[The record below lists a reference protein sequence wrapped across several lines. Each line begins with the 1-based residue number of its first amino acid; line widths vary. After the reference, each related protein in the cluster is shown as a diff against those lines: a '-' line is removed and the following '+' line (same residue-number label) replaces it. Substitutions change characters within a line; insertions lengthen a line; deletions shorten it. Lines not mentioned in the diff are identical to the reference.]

1 MNRFKNESG
10 ITLIALI
17 VTIIVI
23 LILAGISVNTGMN
36 LIKKAKFESL
46 MTNMIT
52 LKANAKVYAEEIN
65 AEVWDLGNEEKA
77 TKRAELFQ
85 SKYYMTK
92 MENPTNILAKLD
104 NSIKE
109 NGCEVYSISKETI
122 NEMGLTDF
130 ANDTE
135 NGQFVV
141 AFNSADFTKLE
152 IVCPSGIAYENTTY
166 WTLSELQSKVDE

>member
-1 MNRFKNESG
+1 MIRLKNESG
-10 ITLIALI
+10 ITIVALI
-17 VTIIVI
+17 VTVIVI
-23 LILAGISVNTGMN
+23 LIIAGISMNTG
-36 LIKKAKFESL
+36 LDTIKKAKFESK

-85 SKYYMTK
+85 SKHYMTK

-122 NEMGLTDF
+122 NEMELTDF
-130 ANDTE
+130 AKNTE
-135 NGQFVV
+135 DGQFVV

-152 IVCPSGIAYENTTY
+152 IVCPSGIVYENTTY
-166 WTLSELQSKVDE
+166 WTLSQLQSKVDE